1 MNRLFLIAALF
12 FISFSS
18 YASSVTIQS
27 TTSTRDSGLYEYL
40 LPHYPDFNKIN
51 IKIIAVGTGQAIMN
65 AKNCDA
71 NILIVHDK
79 EREIKF
85 IADGHGSD
93 RHNLMYNDFIIIGP
107 SMDEANISTSK
118 SVQEAFTRIYKK
130 KYKFISRADSSGT
143 HSSEI
148 AIWNQLKLN
157 PSTYSGKWYLES
169 GQGMG
174 PSLNIAISLDAYI
187 FSDRSTWLRFKNK
200 ETHKIVYE
208 NSSELRNDYGMILV
222 NHKKCKNLD
231 YESSLKL
238 YKWLASDDAALIIR
252 NYRVSNSRVFYID

>member
-1 MNRLFLIAALF
+1 MKGLFLISVLF
-12 FISFSS
+12 FISFCSH
-18 YASSVTIQS
+18 ASSVIIQS
-27 TTSTRDSGLYEYL
+27 TTSTRDSGLYDYL

-51 IKIIAVGTGQAIMN
+51 IKVIAVGTGQAIMN
-65 AKNCDA
+65 AKNCDG

-85 IADGHGSD
+85 LADGYGTD

-107 SMDEANISTSK
+107 STDEANIASSK
-118 SVQEAFTRIYKK
+118 SVQEAFFRIYKK
-130 KYKFISRADSSGT
+130 KYMFISRADSSGT

-148 AIWNQLKLN
+148 SIWNQLKLD
-157 PSTYSGKWYLES
+157 PSTYSGKWYMES

-187 FSDRSTWLRFKNK
+187 LSDRSTWLRFKNK
-200 ETHKIVYE
+200 QMHKIVYE

-222 NHKKCKNLD
+222 NHEKCKNLD

-238 YKWLASDDAALIIR
+238 YNWLASEEAAVIIR
-252 NYRVSNSRVFYID
+252 SYKVSNSHLFYID